1 MKPPKIFGKLRQRKG
16 QAMVEYILVAFV
28 LIIAAYGGIEM
39 FRNGLAKYFNK
50 VAKIRSGP
58 AGMAP

>member
-1 MKPPKIFGKLRQRKG
+1 MKHFRQRLRQKKG
-16 QAMVEYILVAFV
+16 QAMVEYIIVAGF
-28 LIIAAYGGIEM
+28 LIIAAYGAIEM

-58 AGMAP
+58 VGMAP